1 MSDLDNSEINV
12 DMIMKKIKEE
22 VTKKNRQYPEVKEP
36 EEINPSDV
44 IHCLS
49 DFIEFEDRD
58 FIINAYRKILKREPD
73 SESLKSYLA
82 DLQRGALN
90 KKDIIEELLY
100 SEEGIKKNIKIIP
113 PLRDEMSLLTLDNI
127 SLTKF
132 RRHPEFY
139 YKNEYIISDFLQYNY
154 EDFITYSFNA
164 ILKREA
170 SAEEKETCLH
180 LLQRGHMS
188 KQQLIEQLRYSP
200 EGIEKNVTILG
211 LKKRYLLNK
220 LFKIPVAGKI
230 LEILSII
237 PRLPRIV
244 KYIQGIDDTNIQRC
258 TEIIDKIN
266 SLSADS
272 EREINQKLTYLIR
285 DENSNVQTLCSRL
298 DKNIIPQIK
307 DVLNTRANLNE
318 VEELLEFK
326 TEQLESFINLKADK
340 GEYNPYGIWII
351 KNEPWKK
358 ALEKQKDTCLPWSP
372 VITVIALINKKESFS
387 TDPSVTSIN
396 SYCHSRFRGNPLC
409 MTPASRF
416 RGNDRLNFADTLL
429 PAIESVIAQ
438 TYGRWELILI
448 NDAGD
453 YRDERIKKAH
463 TIKEAF
469 SLCKGSFVTFINS
482 SDRLSPFALFD
493 ILQVIN
499 KYPKSDFIYSDEDSI
514 SEDGSRHSPHFKPDW
529 SPDTLRSFN
538 YINHICLKKSLVDK
552 VGTDYISDYDYILRA
567 SEEAKEIIHIP
578 SILYHSR
585 IKCINK
591 EHDIKALKNH
601 LERTGFEGNV
611 EGGQSDGFYKV
622 TYKIKDNPKISILIP
637 TKDHAED
644 LKRCV
649 TSITDKSTYKNLE
662 IIIIEN
668 GSSEKE
674 TFIFYDELKK
684 KDNIKIIKW
693 EKPFNYSA
701 CNNFVAASSTGDILL
716 FLNNDTEVINP
727 DWLER
732 MIEHVQRKEVGAV
745 GAKLYYPDNSVQHGG
760 VIIDNKSLARH
771 LYRHAPKDDTGYFGR
786 LKTVQNVSAVTGAC
800 LMVKKEVFEEA
811 GRFDEKFAL
820 AFNDTDLCLKI
831 RQMGYLIVWTPYAEL
846 YHYECK
852 TRGTLDSREK
862 VESFRKEQELFH
874 SRWISVLQ
882 KGDPYFSPH
891 LTLKEEDFF
900 LLKEEGERKIYSSVE
915 IELKI

>member
-1 MSDLDNSEINV
+1 
-12 DMIMKKIKEE
+12 
-22 VTKKNRQYPEVKEP
+22 
-36 EEINPSDV
+36 
-44 IHCLS
+44 
-49 DFIEFEDRD
+49 
-58 FIINAYRKILKREPD
+58 
-73 SESLKSYLA
+73 
-82 DLQRGALN
+82 
-90 KKDIIEELLY
+90 
-100 SEEGIKKNIKIIP
+100 
-113 PLRDEMSLLTLDNI
+113 
-127 SLTKF
+127 
-132 RRHPEFY
+132 
-139 YKNEYIISDFLQYNY
+139 
-154 EDFITYSFNA
+154 
-164 ILKREA
+164 
-170 SAEEKETCLH
+170 
-180 LLQRGHMS
+180 
-188 KQQLIEQLRYSP
+188 
-200 EGIEKNVTILG
+200 
-211 LKKRYLLNK
+211 
-220 LFKIPVAGKI
+220 
-230 LEILSII
+230 
-237 PRLPRIV
+237 
-244 KYIQGIDDTNIQRC
+244 
-258 TEIIDKIN
+258 EIIDKIN

-272 EREINQKLTYLIR
+272 EREINQKLSYLIR

-298 DKNIIPQIK
+298 DKNIIPLIK
-307 DVLNTRANLNE
+307 DILKTKARLNE
-318 VEELLEFK
+318 VEELLEFR
-326 TEQLESFINLKADK
+326 TEQIEALIDLKTGK
-340 GEYNPYGIWII
+340 SEHNPYDIWII
-351 KNEPWKK
+351 KNEPVPK
-358 ALEKQKDTCLPWSP
+358 ALEKQKNTCLPWSP
-372 VITVIALINKKESFS
+372 VITVIALINKKEYL
-387 TDPSVTSIN
+387 TSMIK
-396 SYCHSRFRGNPLC
+396 
-409 MTPASRF
+409 
-416 RGNDRLNFADTLL
+416 
-429 PAIESVIAQ
+429 SVISQ
-438 TYGRWELILI
+438 TYSRWELILI
-448 NDAGD
+448 HDAGD

-649 TSITDKSTYKNLE
+649 TSVTDKSTYKNLE

-732 MIEHVQRKEVGAV
+732 MIEHVQRKEVGAA

-760 VIIDNKSLARH
+760 VIIDKKTQARH

>member
-1 MSDLDNSEINV
+1 MDNSEINV

-22 VTKKNRQYPEVKEP
+22 VARKKKQYPEIKEP
-36 EEINPSDV
+36 EAIKHSDF
-44 IHCLS
+44 IYCLS
-49 DFIEFEDRD
+49 DFTEFEDRD

-73 SESLKSYLA
+73 SESFISYLS
-82 DLQRGALN
+82 DLQRGALK

-100 SEEGIKKNIKIIP
+100 SEEGIKNHIKIIP
-113 PLRDEMSLLTLDNI
+113 SLQDEMSLLNLDNI
-127 SLTKF
+127 CLTKF
-132 RRHPEFY
+132 RRHPEFH
-139 YKNEYIISDFLQYNY
+139 YKKEYIISDFLRYNY

-170 SAEEKETCLH
+170 SHEEKETYLS
-180 LLQRGHMS
+180 LLQRGHLS
-188 KQQLIEQLRYSP
+188 KQQLIEQLRYSH
-200 EGIEKNVTILG
+200 EGTEKNVTILG
-211 LKKRYLLNK
+211 LRKRYLLNK
-220 LFKIPVAGKI
+220 LFKIPVVGKI

-244 KYIQGIDDTNIQRC
+244 KYIQGIDDTNIQRF

-266 SLSADS
+266 ILSADS

-285 DENSNVQTLCSRL
+285 DENSNIQTLCSRL
-298 DKNIIPQIK
+298 DKSIMPQIK
-307 DVLNTRANLNE
+307 DILKTKAPMNE

-326 TEQLESFINLKADK
+326 IEQLEALIDLKTGK
-340 GEYNPYGIWII
+340 LEHNPYDIWII
-351 KNEPWKK
+351 KNEPGKK

-372 VITVIALINKKESFS
+372 LITVIALINKKEYL
-387 TDPSVTSIN
+387 TS
-396 SYCHSRFRGNPLC
+396 
-409 MTPASRF
+409 M
-416 RGNDRLNFADTLL
+416 
-429 PAIESVIAQ
+429 IESVIAQ

-448 NDAGD
+448 NDGRD
-453 YRDERIKKAH
+453 YRDERIKKAE

-482 SDRLSPFALFD
+482 SDRLSPFALFEF
-493 ILQVIN
+493 LQVIN
-499 KYPKSDFIYSDEDSI
+499 KYPKADFIYSDEDSI
-514 SEDGSRHSPHFKPDW
+514 LEDGRRHSPHFKPDW
-529 SPDTLRSFN
+529 SPDTLKSFN
-538 YINHICLKKSLVDK
+538 YINHICLKKILVDK
-552 VGTDYISDYDYILRA
+552 VGSDYISDYDYILRA

-578 SILYHSR
+578 SILYHSG

-601 LERTGFEGNV
+601 LERTGFEGHV
-611 EGGQSDGFYKV
+611 KEGHSDGFYKV
-622 TYKIKDNPKISILIP
+622 TYKIKDNPKISILLP

-649 TSITDKSTYKNLE
+649 TSVTDKSTYKNFE

-693 EKPFNYSA
+693 DKPFNYSA
-701 CNNFVAASSTGDILL
+701 CNNFGAASSTGDILL

-732 MIEHVQRKEVGAV
+732 MIEHIQRKEVGAV
-745 GAKLYYPDNSVQHGG
+745 GAKLYYPDNTLQHGG
-760 VIIDNKSLARH
+760 VIIDKKTLARH
-771 LYRHAPKDDTGYFGR
+771 LYRHAPKDDAGYFGR

-811 GRFDEKFAL
+811 GRFDEKFAFN
-820 AFNDTDLCLKI
+820 FNDTDLCLKI

-874 SRWISVLQ
+874 IQWVDILS
-882 KGDPYFSPH
+882 KGDPYLSSH

-900 LLKEEGERKIYSSVE
+900 LLKEEGETKVYSSVE
-915 IELKI
+915 IELKM